1 MCLSCNGGCT
11 KYSVSFIISRKSFSI
26 NDSIVL
32 LEPILIPSGISKKI
46 LYNIFYLQVYAF
58 FQDLPIVVTDARS
71 IPPSSFFSIWMKS
84 PTVWVIGFKINIQ
97 YSFLDGS
104 GTVIFGNPLWYITV
118 TFEVAEI
125 ILIFDKFIIKKFN
138 F

>member
-1 MCLSCNGGCT
+1 
-11 KYSVSFIISRKSFSI
+11 
-26 NDSIVL
+26 
-32 LEPILIPSGISKKI
+32 
-46 LYNIFYLQVYAF
+46 
-58 FQDLPIVVTDARS
+58 
-71 IPPSSFFSIWMKS
+71 MKS